1 MSCSE
6 GMKVNLAKSSKKNCL
21 ELLIEITKT
30 IIPAN
35 VHTPREV
42 MGVECTWCMAL
53 IWELAGLEVHQCNRN
68 SYID

>member
-42 MGVECTWCMAL
+42 MGVE
-53 IWELAGLEVHQCNRN
+53 
-68 SYID
+68 